1 MDIYPRVELLDH
13 IVTLE
18 NPAMATGL
26 EKFNLHPNF
35 QEGQQK
41 NVQTTGQLHL
51 SPMLARLS
59 SESSKLGLSITLTEN
74 FQIFKLGLEKAEEL
88 EI

>member
-35 QEGQQK
+35 QEGQYK
-41 NVQTTGQLHL
+41 R
-51 SPMLARLS
+51 M
-59 SESSKLGLSITLTEN
+59 
-74 FQIFKLGLEKAEEL
+74 FKPLDSCTYPPC
-88 EI
+88 